1 MFLPWGLAR
10 AIYSGLASQLVRSTR
25 GWLVLLGSGLY
36 PPQRLYVYVDLFPS
50 DLDASGTGSRLKDPL
65 FASASPGCWRLTTPL
80 TIDHDI

>member
-50 DLDASGTGSRLKDPL
+50 DLDASGTGSQNHCALI
-65 FASASPGCWRLTTPL
+65 TTA
-80 TIDHDI
+80 H